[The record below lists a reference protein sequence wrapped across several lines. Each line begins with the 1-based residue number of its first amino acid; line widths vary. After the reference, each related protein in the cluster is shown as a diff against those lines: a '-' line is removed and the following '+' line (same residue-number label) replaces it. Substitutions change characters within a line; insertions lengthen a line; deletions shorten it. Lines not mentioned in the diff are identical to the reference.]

1 MDLNSAR
8 HRRLPSVGNL
18 PGDDPHTW
26 LSRPNGTSL
35 ASHVGWKCHAQ
46 GANAPAGGHAL
57 LPTHKARSL
66 RASRHADAPLVRLT
80 APAHLRRRASAQPE
94 VNGTEPA
101 TAHAISLAVELP
113 HTLHP
118 FTAGCIKKLARRRQV
133 QPDVIRPRE

>member
-80 APAHLRRRASAQPE
+80 SGISRGACDHQRRRLHAVLDRVIE
-94 VNGTEPA
+94 A
-101 TAHAISLAVELP
+101 TV
-113 HTLHP
+113 
-118 FTAGCIKKLARRRQV
+118 R
-133 QPDVIRPRE
+133 